1 MKDQRYVWNPFR
13 MISPKL
19 DSELVRLEELHEI
32 PVSESLGPQE
42 DLLVMTSKLIE
53 ITRIFS
59 KCFAGDDTERLR
71 ACERLAAEVHQHE
84 KFATT
89 GLIDASSVIG
99 QNVFRIVVRFP
110 SRMERIG
117 IMFGNILKCAEI
129 KSKEGIPF
137 SDKAQAELSQIVA
150 LVRDMLCN
158 LRDALLLQ
166 NKVLAEHIKLQGNNL
181 ITMVEDARFAHWSRI
196 EAGFCAPAAS
206 SLYLEILDSIR
217 SINEY
222 IQKMQESLIALSDD
236 AAKSP
241 SGSLSQP

>member
-19 DSELVRLEELHEI
+19 DTELVRMEELHEM
-32 PVSESLGPQE
+32 PVSGSLGPEQ
-42 DLLVMTSKLIE
+42 DLLVMISKIIE
-53 ITRIFS
+53 ITRILS
-59 KCFAGDDTERLR
+59 NCFAGDDTERLKV
-71 ACERLAAEVHQHE
+71 CERLAAEVHQHE
-84 KFATT
+84 KLATT
-89 GLIDASSVIG
+89 GLVDASSVIG

-137 SDKAQAELSQIVA
+137 SDKAQAELSEIIA

-166 NKVLAEHIKLQGNNL
+166 NKVLVEHIKLQGQNL
-181 ITMVEDARFAHWSRI
+181 TTMVEEARFAHWDRI

-206 SLYLEILDSIR
+206 SLYLEILDSIKY
-217 SINEY
+217 INEY
-222 IQKMQESLIALSDD
+222 IQKMQESLIALAED
-236 AAKSP
+236 APK
-241 SGSLSQP
+241 GS